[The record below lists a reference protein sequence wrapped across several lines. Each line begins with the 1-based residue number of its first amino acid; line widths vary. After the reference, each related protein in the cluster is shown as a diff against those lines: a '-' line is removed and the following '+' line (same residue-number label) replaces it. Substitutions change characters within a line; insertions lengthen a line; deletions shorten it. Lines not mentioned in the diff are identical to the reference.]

1 MWQVLVLAICKKL
14 KWQEPW
20 QESGT
25 CHFFY
30 EKVAR
35 TVARTMFKL
44 YEDISNHF
52 CLPPG
57 AEGGP
62 ALLGGRGVGGGRH
75 EKAN

>member
-44 YEDISNHF
+44 YEDMSDIV
-52 CLPPG
+52 LI
-57 AEGGP
+57 
-62 ALLGGRGVGGGRH
+62 ALFILGFIFVNIQR
-75 EKAN
+75 KKS